1 MVRNQ
6 AAGARP
12 ASGFIHWRAP
22 LLAALGLL
30 AATFPASEGAAD
42 AASEAQ
48 RIWLFLGVS
57 EDSGR
62 EGFLRVVNHSAQ
74 NGEVRI
80 EAADD
85 AGTSAAPVT
94 LAIGAAQAVHLN
106 SRDLEGGNAGKGLPE
121 GIGPGQGDWR
131 LTLSSD
137 LDIEALSYVRTADG
151 FVTTMHD
158 TAPTMDDGSHRVAF
172 LNPGSN
178 HRQESHLRLV
188 NPGADAAR
196 VRITGTDDAGQPGT
210 AAVTAEVPAG
220 QSRTF
225 TAAELESGNAPGL
238 SGALGDGAGK
248 WRLRVESERDIVAM
262 SLLATPTGHLANLSA
277 PPPEADAGGAHV
289 APLFLS
295 ASDPLERQ
303 GFLRVVNRSDVAG
316 TVRIEA
322 FDQSDFAY
330 DPVTLA
336 LDPRQARHFNSTDLE
351 MGNANKGL
359 AGRLGAG
366 RGDWRLELT
375 SDLDIEALAYIRTK
389 DGFVTSMHDLAPTAD
404 GLLHKVAFLNPG
416 SNDRQASHLRLVN
429 RGAAEAEATIEGI
442 DDAGQSPG
450 ALVRV
455 RVPAGKAVSLG
466 SKALEEGG
474 DGFKGALGNGKGKWR
489 LWVASDQPLLVA
501 SLLDTPTGHL
511 ANLSTAPG
519 RGAAKPSS
527 ADAEAEAFR
536 TLASPIVQSKCVT
549 CHVEGGASGNTR
561 LVFVTDA
568 DADHLSKNLN
578 AFRSLL
584 ESVNDAT
591 GDGADYVLG
600 KIQGV
605 SHGGGVQVAAGT
617 DEFDNMRRFL
627 ELLGGT
633 GDRGPQ
639 SITAKNL
646 FETVR
651 MESPRRTLYRAAMIF
666 AGRVPTAEE
675 LAPFPGGTMKQPKDT
690 VRRMMTGP
698 EFHEFLI
705 RGAND
710 RLLTDSLGWEDILAD
725 GHTGVIA
732 NNNYSQF
739 SGYEA
744 ERERLQAG
752 GRSAD
757 GGYSDEYYEWFHEV
771 RFGARRAPLEL
782 IAHVAENDLPY
793 TEILTADYIMANAAT
808 AGAYSAPVAFDDP
821 DDPFEFQPTRI
832 RGYRHGG
839 IALDEY
845 PHAGILN
852 TTSYLRRYPTTPTN
866 RNRARARWTYQHFLG
881 VDIQNSAPTVTDA
894 DALLDTRNPTMH
906 NPACTI
912 CHIPLD
918 PAAGAFQNYTETG
931 FYRATTYGK
940 HTLDPAYAFPSHAAK
955 GHPIEPNRPNDRTT
969 IVSRAVPMTK
979 DSYVFLR
986 SRDFNRDQDLDTIAT
1001 IVVGDVSLRDHDT
1014 GERYEVDLGRADS
1027 NVRFL
1032 EETGETV
1039 VYMRTNN
1046 YARVPIDVPADAR
1059 YDIVAEVWAEDTGE
1073 TGEFAVTAGL
1083 FREGDTW
1090 YRDMREPGFEG
1101 NVAPD
1106 ADASLQWLAQ
1116 RMAEDPR
1123 FAEGAV
1129 KFWWPTIMGSDITLP
1144 PASGDPEFEAR
1155 LLTASAEAAEVER
1168 LARKF
1173 QSGFHAGDRPYNLKD
1188 LLAAMVLSPWFRA
1201 ERNLSDDA
1209 LRVAALR
1216 TAGAKRLLTPEEL
1229 DRKTGALTG
1238 FKWRRWLS
1246 RNCPLLDSEV
1256 RTALTDDYALL
1267 YGGIDSETN
1276 LIRSRDVTAIMAA
1289 VGKAHAIRSSCP
1301 IVLREF
1307 YLLPEKSRRLF
1318 DGIDIDTDPGTADG
1332 ELAIRRK
1339 LVELHF
1345 RFFGIE
1351 VGPDSEDVDTA
1362 FALFAETLARKQRDE
1377 SAGTAFRD
1385 GNRCDTASDMLLLE
1399 GIVDP
1404 PVIVEGD
1411 GYLVEEY
1418 VRNDPD
1424 GVLDKTYEDP
1434 HHLART
1440 WVAVLA
1446 YMMMDYRYLHL

>member
-12 ASGFIHWRAP
+12 ASGFIHWQAP

-30 AATFPASEGAAD
+30 AVTFPASGGAAD

-48 RIWLFLGVS
+48 RIWLFLGAS
-57 EDSGR
+57 EESGR

-74 NGEVRI
+74 TGEVHI

-85 AGTSAAPVT
+85 AGMSAAPVT

-158 TAPTMDDGSHRVAF
+158 IAPTMDNGSHRVVF

-188 NPGADAAR
+188 NPGEDAATI
-196 VRITGTDDAGQPGT
+196 RITGMDDAGQPGT

-220 QSRTF
+220 QSRTL
-225 TAAELESGNAPGL
+225 TAAELESGIAPGL

-289 APLFLS
+289 VPLFLS

-303 GFLRVVNRSDVAG
+303 GFLRVVNRSDTAG

-330 DPVTLA
+330 DPVTLS
-336 LDPRQARHFNSTDLE
+336 LGPRQARHLNSTDLE
-351 MGNANKGL
+351 SGNASKGL
-359 AGRLGAG
+359 AGSLGAG

-375 SDLDIEALAYIRTK
+375 SDLGIEALAYIRTK

-429 RGAAEAEATIEGI
+429 RGTADAEATIEGI

-450 ALVRV
+450 TLVRV
-455 RVPAGKAVSLG
+455 RVPAGKAVSLD
-466 SKALEEGG
+466 SKSLEEGG
-474 DGFKGALGNGKGKWR
+474 DGFGGALGNGKGKWR
-489 LWVASDQPLLVA
+489 LWITSDEPLLVA

-511 ANLSTAPG
+511 ANLSTAPS

-568 DADHLSKNLN
+568 DDDHMSKNLN

-591 GDGADYVLG
+591 GDGTDYVLG

-651 MESPRRTLYRAAMIF
+651 MESPRRTLYRAAMIL

-675 LAPFPGGTMKQPKDT
+675 LAPFPGGTMRQLRDT

-710 RLLTDSLGWEDILAD
+710 RLLTDSLADQDILAD
-725 GHTGVIA
+725 GHVGVVS
-732 NNNYSQF
+732 NGQYSQF

-752 GRSAD
+752 GPSA
-757 GGYSDEYYEWFHEV
+757 GGRYSEEYYEWSHEV
-771 RFGARRAPLEL
+771 RFGAPPRTLGTDRPRCGERPSVHGNFDCRLHHGQRRGGRCIQRTRCVQRPGRPLRVPAHAHPGVPARGHRHGRIPTRRHSQHHKLPAPLPDNANQPQPRPRPL
-782 IAHVAENDLPY
+782 DLPALPRRRHPELG
-793 TEILTADYIMANAAT
+793 TVGDGCRCPARHPQSDHAQPGLHQLPHTPRPGGRCVPELCGHRLLPTDDVWRARF
-808 AGAYSAPVAFDDP
+808 APGSH
-821 DDPFEFQPTRI
+821 R
-832 RGYRHGG
+832 
-839 IALDEY
+839 
-845 PHAGILN
+845 
-852 TTSYLRRYPTTPTN
+852 S
-866 RNRARARWTYQHFLG
+866 RNRRQGASPQPKWT
-881 VDIQNSAPTVTDA
+881 
-894 DALLDTRNPTMH
+894 
-906 NPACTI
+906 
-912 CHIPLD
+912 
-918 PAAGAFQNYTETG
+918 
-931 FYRATTYGK
+931 
-940 HTLDPAYAFPSHAAK
+940 
-955 GHPIEPNRPNDRTT
+955 
-969 IVSRAVPMTK
+969 
-979 DSYVFLR
+979 
-986 SRDFNRDQDLDTIAT
+986 
-1001 IVVGDVSLRDHDT
+1001 
-1014 GERYEVDLGRADS
+1014 GRA
-1027 NVRFL
+1027 
-1032 EETGETV
+1032 
-1039 VYMRTNN
+1039 
-1046 YARVPIDVPADAR
+1046 
-1059 YDIVAEVWAEDTGE
+1059 
-1073 TGEFAVTAGL
+1073 
-1083 FREGDTW
+1083 
-1090 YRDMREPGFEG
+1090 
-1101 NVAPD
+1101 
-1106 ADASLQWLAQ
+1106 
-1116 RMAEDPR
+1116 
-1123 FAEGAV
+1123 
-1129 KFWWPTIMGSDITLP
+1129 
-1144 PASGDPEFEAR
+1144 
-1155 LLTASAEAAEVER
+1155 
-1168 LARKF
+1168 
-1173 QSGFHAGDRPYNLKD
+1173 H
-1188 LLAAMVLSPWFRA
+1188 
-1201 ERNLSDDA
+1201 DD
-1209 LRVAALR
+1209 
-1216 TAGAKRLLTPEEL
+1216 
-1229 DRKTGALTG
+1229 
-1238 FKWRRWLS
+1238 
-1246 RNCPLLDSEV
+1246 C
-1256 RTALTDDYALL
+1256 
-1267 YGGIDSETN
+1267 
-1276 LIRSRDVTAIMAA
+1276 
-1289 VGKAHAIRSSCP
+1289 
-1301 IVLREF
+1301 
-1307 YLLPEKSRRLF
+1307 
-1318 DGIDIDTDPGTADG
+1318 
-1332 ELAIRRK
+1332 
-1339 LVELHF
+1339 
-1345 RFFGIE
+1345 
-1351 VGPDSEDVDTA
+1351 
-1362 FALFAETLARKQRDE
+1362 
-1377 SAGTAFRD
+1377 
-1385 GNRCDTASDMLLLE
+1385 
-1399 GIVDP
+1399 
-1404 PVIVEGD
+1404 
-1411 GYLVEEY
+1411 
-1418 VRNDPD
+1418 
-1424 GVLDKTYEDP
+1424 
-1434 HHLART
+1434 
-1440 WVAVLA
+1440 
-1446 YMMMDYRYLHL
+1446 